1 MEKNTFMRAR
11 KKNNPMEKF
20 EFFYKI
26 DFHPTDKT
34 HNKFHQIGA
43 LVGVGSL

>member
-1 MEKNTFMRAR
+1 MRAR
-11 KKNNPMEKF
+11 KKKRAMEKF

-26 DFHPTDKT
+26 NFHPTDET
-34 HNKFHQIGA
+34 HNEFHRIGA